1 LTKKTKRRR
10 RLGCSI
16 ELTPDGFFRLRWRGQ
31 DGKHASRKTLE
42 RDTPEGRAKIEILQR
57 RVGLAVS
64 QGRDPDVEVFGR
76 RQEAAPS
83 TSGTL
88 LRDYLTNRYLPTRSP
103 YRPDGSVID
112 DPELLAPSTYAHV
125 ESTISRYYT
134 EPVEVGGQTHDL
146 GSIPVSDVR
155 QLRDAFRAFRAALH
169 VRGLKTK
176 TVNNITGVAHAA
188 LQVLVDEDELPSN
201 PVPKLKVKKR
211 EKPTTKK
218 PLDLKDIQRILDTLP
233 ARLDLRSGAHI
244 AGETLRD
251 LYTLWSRT
259 GWRSNEYTAL
269 KFEHLDFERLTVDIV
284 QGRSPRSNPKTG
296 AKGVEAAPKTGERY
310 DLACA
315 FDPTIFAIFERR
327 RKAALATGQ
336 TGYVFTDSAGEPL
349 DQELLH
355 KRVWKPTLRRLG
367 LNVGQGEESRSQYVM
382 RHSFIAACARA
393 GERIA
398 WVAHFTGTSRQM
410 VERHYDTYVPEQ
422 NQDAGRAFAA
432 HVEGRLSLGLSP
444 RRGTH
449 RDSRAKS
456 TGLEWRRG
464 ELNPRPKALD
474 RKLLHA

>member
-1 LTKKTKRRR
+1 MAKKMTRRR
-10 RLGCSI
+10 RVGCSI
-16 ELTPDGFFRLRWRGQ
+16 ELTTDGFFRVRWRNP
-31 DGKHASRKTLE
+31 DGKHCARKTGE

-57 RVGLAVS
+57 RIGLAVS
-64 QGRDPDVEVFGR
+64 QDKDPDVEVFGR
-76 RQEAAPS
+76 KQKAAQAES
-83 TSGTL
+83 RVL
-88 LRDYLTNRYLPTRSP
+88 LRDYLTTRYLPTRSP

-112 DPELLAPSTYAHV
+112 DPELLAPTTYAHV
-125 ESTISRYYT
+125 ESTIARYYT
-134 EPVEVGGQTHDL
+134 DPVEVGGQTHDL
-146 GSIPVSDVR
+146 GSIAVSDVR

-188 LQVLVDEDELPSN
+188 LQVLVDDSELPSN

-218 PLDLKDIQRILDTLP
+218 PLEPSDIQRILDALP
-233 ARLDLRSGAHI
+233 ARLDLRTGAHVTR
-244 AGETLRD
+244 ETLRD

-269 KFEHLDFERLTVDIV
+269 KFEHLDFERRTVDIV

-315 FDPTIFAIFERR
+315 FDPTIFKIFERR
-327 RKAALATGQ
+327 RKAALPTGQ
-336 TGYVFTDSAGEPL
+336 TGYVFTDSTGEPL

-355 KRVWKPTLRRLG
+355 KRVWKPTLRILR

-382 RHSFIAACARA
+382 RHSFIAACAKA

-410 VERHYDTYVPEQ
+410 VERHYDTFVPEQ

-432 HVEGRLSLGLSP
+432 HVDGRLSLGLSP
-444 RRGTH
+444 RRGTI
-449 RDSRAKS
+449 RNSRVES
-456 TGLEWRRG
+456 TGKEWRRG
-464 ELNPRPKALD
+464 ESNPRPKALD
-474 RKLLHA
+474 RKPLHA